1 MRPILRNVAARLG
14 DDAFLVVAASPDSL
28 ARQSWLWDVRLSR
41 EPVGQSQEYLGAGIG
56 RHHVCV
62 RVDDAHVSAE
72 LMTQTFDDP
81 GTERQTLT
89 LGRPAEELWLA
100 VVETG
105 TLRHSHLEVAPG
117 DVLVWEGEDPVGID
131 ITATSDERV
140 TVALVT
146 LRRTDGQAL
155 RWVP

>member
-1 MRPILRNVAARLG
+1 M
-14 DDAFLVVAASPDSL
+14 
-28 ARQSWLWDVRLSR
+28 
-41 EPVGQSQEYLGAGIG
+41 
-56 RHHVCV
+56 
-62 RVDDAHVSAE
+62 
-72 LMTQTFDDP
+72 
-81 GTERQTLT
+81 
-89 LGRPAEELWLA
+89 
-100 VVETG
+100 VETG